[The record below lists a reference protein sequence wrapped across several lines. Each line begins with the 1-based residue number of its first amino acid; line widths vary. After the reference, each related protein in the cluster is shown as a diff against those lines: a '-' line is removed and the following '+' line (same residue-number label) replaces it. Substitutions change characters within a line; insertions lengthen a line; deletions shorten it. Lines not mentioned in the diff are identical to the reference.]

1 MKGFFAAL
9 SIASCLAG
17 LVVAGPLAAQT
28 PPPPAQTAAPSST
41 DALYQ
46 FALAKLLAV
55 EGSVTEALA
64 AYEEAERMAPASP
77 YVRLEH
83 AQLLARLAQYSR
95 SPKSR
100 EDYLRNAAQ
109 RIDAARKLAP
119 ENVDVLR
126 AAGSIYLDLAV
137 HEPGALATAQQALE
151 EALRRD
157 PMDVP
162 SALTLGQLYLD
173 QRQPEKASQVL
184 RDLVSRVPQQRMAY
198 ALLVEALLRTDKK
211 KEAEDALREILQ
223 ADPGSLEARLTLADL
238 QSQRDDHRAAIAT
251 LSAAPEEL
259 RSEPRL
265 RRKLAWELYLTGDLE
280 GALKT
285 ADLLLTGGD
294 PGEPGDPE
302 AESMR
307 LLKGMILSAEGRNRE
322 ALDLLGKFQQAQ
334 PGNPALA
341 SAVSRLL
348 QREKRYA
355 EAAGVL
361 SALADELAREGKT
374 AEEQEARLD
383 LAQVYFEAEDWE
395 QVAKATAPLIASED
409 ERVRVP
415 AAVLQAD
422 ALAEAKRYDEAL
434 ALLDEK
440 GGKGLLAESRRAE
453 VLLRAGREAEGREK
467 LRALAESGDPA
478 APLAVAQAL
487 HRRELYKDSIPIL
500 ESAVAKQPDS
510 AIAYF
515 MLGAAFER
523 AGQRAQ
529 AVAALRRS
537 LEIEPD
543 FHAALNY
550 LGYTLAET
558 GENLDEA
565 LALAQ
570 RAVALD
576 PDNGSYVDSLGW
588 AYYQLGRHEQAR
600 GYLERAIR
608 LEPADATLQ
617 EHLGDVYV
625 ALGQND
631 RAREAYR
638 RALELGEDNAEQVR
652 RKLDGLEGGRPRPRP

>member
-9 SIASCLAG
+9 SALCCLAAP
-17 LVVAGPLAAQT
+17 AGQLAAQA
-28 PPPPAQTAAPSST
+28 PLPPAQTAAPSP

-64 AYEEAERMAPASP
+64 AYEEAGRMAPASP

-100 EDYLRNAAQ
+100 EDYLRT
-109 RIDAARKLAP
+109 AARKIDEARGLAP

-126 AAGSIYLDLAV
+126 AAGAIYLDLAV

-151 EALRRD
+151 EAVRRD
-157 PMDVP
+157 PADVS

-173 QRQPEKASQVL
+173 QRQHEKAAQVL

-211 KEAEDALREILQ
+211 KEAEEALREILQ

-238 QSQRDDHRAAIAT
+238 QGERGDHRAAIET
-251 LSAAPEEL
+251 LSAAPEEV
-259 RSEPRL
+259 RGEPRL

-285 ADLLLTGGD
+285 TELLLAGG
-294 PGEPGDPE
+294 EQGDPE

-322 ALDLLGKFQQAQ
+322 ALELLGRFQQAQ

-355 EAAGVL
+355 EAAAVL
-361 SALADELAREGKT
+361 SALAGALAREGKT
-374 AEEQEARLD
+374 AEEQEARLE
-383 LAQVYFEAEDWE
+383 LAQVHFEAEDWE
-395 QVAKATAPLIASED
+395 QVKAATAPLIAADD

-422 ALAEAKRYDEAL
+422 ALAEAGRHDEAL

-440 GGKGLLAESRRAE
+440 GGRGALAESRRAE
-453 VLLRAGREAEGREK
+453 VLLRAGREAEGMAK
-467 LRALAESGDPA
+467 LRALAESGEPA
-478 APLAVAQAL
+478 GALAAAQAL

-523 AGQRAQ
+523 AGRRDR
-529 AVAALRRS
+529 AVAALRKA

-565 LALAQ
+565 LSLAQ

-600 GYLERAIR
+600 GYLERATR

-638 RALELGEDNAEQVR
+638 RALELGEENAEQVR
-652 RKLDGLEGGRPRPRP
+652 RKLDGLESGRPRTRP

>member
-9 SIASCLAG
+9 SAVCCLTG
-17 LVVAGPLAAQT
+17 LVVAGPLAAQD
-28 PPPPAQTAAPSST
+28 AAPASP

-64 AYEEAERMAPASP
+64 AYEEAERLAPASP

-95 SPKSR
+95 SPKTR
-100 EDYLRNAAQ
+100 EDYLRKAAQ
-109 RIDAARKLAP
+109 GIDEARKLAP

-157 PMDVP
+157 PMDAS

-223 ADPGSLEARLTLADL
+223 GDPGSLEARLTLADL
-238 QSQRDDHRAAIAT
+238 QGQRDDHRAAIET
-251 LSAAPEEL
+251 LSAAPEEV
-259 RSEPRL
+259 RDEPRL

-285 ADLLLTGGD
+285 ADLLLTGGEPGD
-294 PGEPGDPE
+294 PGGAGDPE

-383 LAQVYFEAEDWE
+383 LAQVYFEAKDWE
-395 QVAKATAPLIASED
+395 QAAKATAPLISSED

-415 AAVLQAD
+415 AVVLQAD
-422 ALAEAKRYDEAL
+422 ALAEAERYDEAL

-440 GGKGLLAESRRAE
+440 GGQGPLAESRRAE

-467 LRALAESGDPA
+467 LRALAESGDPTG
-478 APLAVAQAL
+478 PLAAAQAF

-510 AIAYF
+510 AIGYF

-529 AVAALRRS
+529 AVAALRRA

-550 LGYTLAET
+550 LGYTLAEK

-565 LALAQ
+565 LSLAQ

-600 GYLERAIR
+600 GYLERAAR

-652 RKLDGLEGGRPRPRP
+652 RKLDGLGDSRPRPRP